1 MPARIYIIYRII
13 LTIHIQMQRIRLI
26 QLSPICVFRQESP
39 ILRIIVSRIQ
49 VVKSSRLIIDS
60 ARVADYILER
70 TASID
75 LCLSEK

>member
-1 MPARIYIIYRII
+1 
-13 LTIHIQMQRIRLI
+13 MQRIRLI
-26 QLSPICVFRQESP
+26 QLSPVRILRQESP

-49 VVKSSRLIIDS
+49 VVKSRCLIIDS
-60 ARVADYILER
+60 ARVADFIPER